1 MPVTP
6 SPIIRAADLDDLAGV
21 YALEQ
26 ACFVLDGQSR
36 RSLRHLIARA
46 HGDFLVAVVDEAV
59 VADVIVLYRRG
70 SRVARLYSIAVGPAA
85 RGRGMARRLLER
97 AQAQAVARG
106 CGFMRAEARLSNGAS
121 RGLFADAGYREIAR
135 LVDYYPGS
143 NGGHEDGVRL
153 EKQLNN

>member
-6 SPIIRAADLDDLAGV
+6 SPIIRAADLDDLADV

-59 VADVIVLYRRG
+59 VADVIVLYRRS
-70 SRVARLYSIAVGPAA
+70 SRVARSWRVLNSNSSGVVSMKRVVYSAA
-85 RGRGMARRLLER
+85 ANFG
-97 AQAQAVARG
+97 
-106 CGFMRAEARLSNGAS
+106 
-121 RGLFADAGYREIAR
+121 
-135 LVDYYPGS
+135 
-143 NGGHEDGVRL
+143 
-153 EKQLNN
+153 